1 MTWLRSEDEARK
13 IAARLL
19 EEIEFL
25 RQEAAERG
33 ERFEALTRE
42 QLLGKIK
49 GETSKSPFFF
59 AQSWGAAPRG
69 GSTTYTAYVSNPD
82 PNGYGGSELLG
93 HLFFGPSNFIGS
105 SDLALT
111 AIDPRFPHYYQSCAM
126 AAGST
131 AKLTFTIDPSAG
143 LRPGVYMGN
152 CFLVLRGYLG
162 VGTHLDRVAF
172 DMTVI

>member
-1 MTWLRSEDEARK
+1 VLRPAVGRPP
-13 IAARLL
+13 IRP
-19 EEIEFL
+19 
-25 RQEAAERG
+25 
-33 ERFEALTRE
+33 
-42 QLLGKIK
+42 
-49 GETSKSPFFF
+49 TSVILIRMDM
-59 AQSWGAAPRG
+59 G
-69 GSTTYTAYVSNPD
+69 V
-82 PNGYGGSELLG
+82 
-93 HLFFGPSNFIGS
+93 PSYWAISSSAHQTFIGS